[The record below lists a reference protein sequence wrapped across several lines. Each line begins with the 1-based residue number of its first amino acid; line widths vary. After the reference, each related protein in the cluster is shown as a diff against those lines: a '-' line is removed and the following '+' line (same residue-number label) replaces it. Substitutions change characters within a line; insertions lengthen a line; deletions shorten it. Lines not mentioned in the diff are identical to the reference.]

1 MKKEKS
7 KGKVNDDDALTFKVI
22 TIGDSNVGKT
32 SIIRRY
38 IYNVFEDYIL
48 STIGLTFC
56 FKEIILK
63 NGTNIKLKLVDTA
76 GQEKY
81 NALTKSYFKNVDGV
95 LFIFDFHKEE
105 SFDHIEKWVKLF
117 EENNNG
123 KGIPKYLIGNKND
136 LEKKVE
142 KKKIDDFINK
152 YNYKFE
158 ECSALNNQN
167 IDKIFQDIS
176 EVIYSNFSLRKKDQ
190 KAMKI
195 TEYEEDKKES
205 NCICKLG

>member
-1 MKKEKS
+1 MKKKEQ
-7 KGKVNDDDALTFKVI
+7 NDLAFKVI
-22 TIGDSNVGKT
+22 TIGDSSVGKT

-38 IYNVFEDYIL
+38 IYNIFDENTM

-56 FKEIILK
+56 FKEVKLK
-63 NGTNIKLKLVDTA
+63 NGKKVQIKIVDTA

-95 LFIFDFHKEE
+95 LFIFDFHNLE
-105 SFDHIEKWVKLF
+105 SFENIEKWIKLF

-123 KGIPKYLIGNKND
+123 KGIPKYLIGNKCD

-142 KKKIDDFINK
+142 QKLIDDFIAK
-152 YNYKFE
+152 YDYKFE

-167 IDKIFQDIS
+167 IDSIFTNIS
-176 EVIYSNFSLRKKDQ
+176 ETIFINYLSRNNKDQ
-190 KAMKI
+190 KNVKI
-195 TEYEEDKKES
+195 QEYKEKQIESDK
-205 NCICKLG
+205 CICKIR

>member
-1 MKKEKS
+1 MKKKEQ
-7 KGKVNDDDALTFKVI
+7 NDLAFKVI
-22 TIGDSNVGKT
+22 TIGDSSVGKT

-38 IYNVFEDYIL
+38 IYNIFDENTM

-56 FKEIILK
+56 FKEVKLK
-63 NGTNIKLKLVDTA
+63 NGKKVQIKIVDTA

-95 LFIFDFHKEE
+95 LFIFDFHNLE
-105 SFDHIEKWVKLF
+105 SFENIEKWIKLF

-123 KGIPKYLIGNKND
+123 KGIPKYLIGNKCD

-142 KKKIDDFINK
+142 QKLIDDFIAK
-152 YNYKFE
+152 YDYKFE

-167 IDKIFQDIS
+167 IDSIFTNIS
-176 EVIYSNFSLRKKDQ
+176 ETIFINYLSRNNKDQ
-190 KAMKI
+190 KNVKI
-195 TEYEEDKKES
+195 QEYKEKQIES
-205 NCICKLG
+205 DRCICKIR

>member
-1 MKKEKS
+1 MKK
-7 KGKVNDDDALTFKVI
+7 GKRKLNDEDILTFKVI

-38 IYNVFEDYIL
+38 IYNVFEEHIL

-63 NGTNIKLKLVDTA
+63 NGTKIKLKLVDTA

-81 NALTKSYFKNVDGV
+81 NALAKSYFKNVDGV
-95 LFIFDFHKEE
+95 LFIFDFNKLK
-105 SFDHIEKWVKLF
+105 SFENIEKWIQLF
-117 EENNNG
+117 EENNNA
-123 KGIPKYLIGNKND
+123 KEIPKYLIGNKND
-136 LEKKVE
+136 LEKNVE
-142 KKKIDDFINK
+142 KEKIDKFISK

-158 ECSALNNQN
+158 ECSALNNKN

-176 EVIYSNFSLRKKDQ
+176 EVIYSTVSLREKAQ
-190 KAMKI
+190 KNLKI
-195 TEYEEDKKES
+195 SQYVEEKEES
-205 NCICKLG
+205 NCICKVN

>member
-1 MKKEKS
+1 MKKKKTEEE
-7 KGKVNDDDALTFKVI
+7 TIFKII
-22 TIGDSNVGKT
+22 TIGDSGVGKT
-32 SIIRRY
+32 AIVRRY
-38 IYNVFEDYIL
+38 VYNIFDENTM
-48 STIGLTFC
+48 STIGFSFC
-56 FKEIILK
+56 FKEITLK
-63 NGTNIKLKLVDTA
+63 NGTKIQLKLVDTA

-81 NALTKSYFKNVDGV
+81 HALTKSYFKNVEGV
-95 LFIFDFHKEE
+95 LFVFDFSQLD
-105 SFDHIEKWVKLF
+105 SFKNIENWIKLF
-117 EENNNG
+117 EENNNR
-123 KGIPKYLIGNKND
+123 KGIPKYLIGNKSD

-142 KKKIDDFINK
+142 QKLIDDFIAK

-190 KAMKI
+190 KSMKI